1 MDEYDA
7 AVNHVLMK
15 FKSDEEIEKILR
27 LFSNLNEATF
37 KGNENEC
44 KGLLTGVLRVT
55 KA

>member
-37 KGNENEC
+37 KGNENEY